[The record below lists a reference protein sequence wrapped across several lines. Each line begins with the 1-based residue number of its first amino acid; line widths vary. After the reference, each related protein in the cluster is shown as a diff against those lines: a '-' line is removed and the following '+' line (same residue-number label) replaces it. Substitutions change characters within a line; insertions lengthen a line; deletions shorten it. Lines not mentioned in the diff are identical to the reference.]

1 MIILSDLLSRIE
13 IEIYENE
20 EYVTA
25 SELIL
30 SVLKDNSVHWVVSD
44 FTKLIGYAKDCFPC
58 KDGAGYGVATPY
70 VINLADQLK
79 SNYPKTRNEITESLI
94 DWIETHIED
103 TSDASVEDMRLLVS
117 LYEEVINRFPEE
129 FSYGRWVSIYSGYSK
144 RIYDLGLKEGSSRL
158 LALSVEAKKKQL
170 QICQKYDL
178 PGYWER
184 DFLIR
189 ETQMQLAEIMLEVY
203 RFDKN
208 KFRMFF
214 SEGENL
220 IDECTPERKNS
231 GQK

>member
-1 MIILSDLLSRIE
+1 MIFLRLV
-13 IEIYENE
+13 N
-20 EYVTA
+20 
-25 SELIL
+25 
-30 SVLKDNSVHWVVSD
+30 N
-44 FTKLIGYAKDCFPC
+44 
-58 KDGAGYGVATPY
+58 
-70 VINLADQLK
+70 
-79 SNYPKTRNEITESLI
+79 
-94 DWIETHIED
+94 
-103 TSDASVEDMRLLVS
+103 MRLLVS

-144 RIYDLGLKEGSSRL
+144 RIYDLGLKESSSRL
-158 LALSVEAKKKQL
+158 LALSIEAKKKQL

-178 PGYWER
+178 PSYWKK

-189 ETQMQLAEIMLEVY
+189 ENQMQLAEIMLEVY